1 MLLLEK
7 DHLWDKARLNIQ
19 RHGVLQFLKESGVS
33 VYNFLGLF
41 VGITGPEPAAVH
53 SRVLAWFVGFAFL
66 VISAAYTYGPATN
79 NYA

>member
-7 DHLWDKARLNIQ
+7 DRQAHSKFQQHN
-19 RHGVLQFLKESGVS
+19 VLQLLKESGVS

-41 VGITGPEPAAVH
+41 VGIAGPEPAAVH

-66 VISAAYTYGPATN
+66 VISAAYTYGPAIN